1 MTLVQRSEEEKEDEE
16 EEQGL
21 YLEHGSCW
29 DEHRVSQELDDGPA
43 LDVVL
48 VQQPLALLPA
58 QVGAL
63 LPDRV
68 LLQRHVQ
75 TLLLVELL
83 EEVVSGRTER
93 TPSANSPLQ
102 LDHNTPT
109 ITVLSAL

>member
-1 MTLVQRSEEEKEDEE
+1 M
-16 EEQGL
+16 

-48 VQQPLALLPA
+48 IQQPLALLPA

-63 LPDRV
+63 LSDRV

-75 TLLLVELL
+75 PLLLVELA
-83 EEVVSGRTER
+83 VAAGGRTKRE
-93 TPSANSPLQ
+93 TSASSWLQ
-102 LDHNTPT
+102 LDNSTGSSSHC
-109 ITVLSAL
+109 LD